1 MRHIMAIAL
10 IGLLAGG
17 TALASERKSERNAR
31 MNTEARLDKALQ
43 GYEQSGPAQSC
54 VNHRDLGGNKSVGD
68 AILFSG
74 NSGRVYV
81 NRPAGGCANIN
92 LGRSLVTRTTSSQ
105 LCRGDIATVV
115 DPVSGASYGGCGLG
129 EFVPYKRVRNRG

>member
-1 MRHIMAIAL
+1 MKLILGIAA

-17 TALASERKSERNAR
+17 TALAGGRSHDRNDR
-31 MNTEARLDKALQ
+31 MDTEARLDKALR
-43 GYEQSGPAQSC
+43 GFEQSGPAQSC

-74 NSGRVYV
+74 KGGRVYV

-92 LGRSLVTRTTSSQ
+92 LGRALVTRTTSTQ
-105 LCRGDIATVV
+105 LCRGDIASVV
-115 DPVSGASYGGCGLG
+115 DPVSGANYGGCGLG